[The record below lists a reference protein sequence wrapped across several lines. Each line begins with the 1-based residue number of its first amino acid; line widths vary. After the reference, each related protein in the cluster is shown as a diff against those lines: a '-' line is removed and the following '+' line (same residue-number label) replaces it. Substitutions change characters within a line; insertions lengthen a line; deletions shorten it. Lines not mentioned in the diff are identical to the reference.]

1 MCSWGK
7 YGQKLQK
14 DQKKQNKTKKK
25 PQNKTNPQLPLLK
38 SWEEKQ
44 GVRSQKQ
51 TTTHAPALNSTKG
64 ELGGT

>member
-1 MCSWGK
+1 MDK
-7 YGQKLQK
+7 NYKK
-14 DQKKQNKTKKK
+14 TKKTKQNKKK

-44 GVRSQKQ
+44 GVRNQKQ
-51 TTTHAPALNSTKG
+51 ITTHAPALNSTKE